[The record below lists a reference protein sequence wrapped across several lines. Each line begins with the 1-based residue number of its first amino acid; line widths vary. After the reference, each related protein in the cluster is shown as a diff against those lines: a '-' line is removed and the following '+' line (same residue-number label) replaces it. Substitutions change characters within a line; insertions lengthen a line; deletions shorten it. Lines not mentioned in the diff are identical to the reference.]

1 MPFVGW
7 LILCVSFYITQSDIA
22 QATYTLINIGFLV
35 GTVGAA
41 GIQSI
46 AVPFNI
52 DQLIGATADELS
64 NVIYWHGFG
73 YPLGYALVRT
83 MSCSITGGLYHQ
95 AVCLSCSGVTIT
107 VVIATYHLLR
117 HHIDT
122 TPLFG
127 SPIKLIVK
135 VLNYARKN
143 KYPKN
148 RSALTYWEES
158 APSRLDL
165 GKDKYGGP
173 FTGEEVE
180 DVKTVLRLFP
190 ILLCIYLGIL
200 LLQSLM

>member
-1 MPFVGW
+1 M
-7 LILCVSFYITQSDIA
+7 
-22 QATYTLINIGFLV
+22 
-35 GTVGAA
+35 
-41 GIQSI
+41 
-46 AVPFNI
+46 PFNI
-52 DQLIGATADELS
+52 DQFIGATADELS

-83 MSCSITGGLYHQ
+83 MSCLITDGLYCQ
-95 AVCLSCSGVTIT
+95 AICLSGSGVTIT
-107 VVIATYHLLR
+107 VVIATYYLLK

-122 TPLFG
+122 TPLVG

-148 RSALTYWEES
+148 RSTLTYLEES

-173 FTGEEVE
+173 FTDEEEVE
-180 DVKTVLRLFP
+180 DVKNVL
-190 ILLCIYLGIL
+190 
-200 LLQSLM
+200 